1 MEHPLKTLPSPLQA
15 DFNASPLL
23 TTYVTSDSLIQALIQ
38 ASSISTAVCH
48 SSLPEGLPGSPCC
61 WQLTFPGIQDT
72 GISQGTAD
80 SRGWTLEDTTA
91 PENEPTNRLSE
102 LPTRMCPFAVTQSSS
117 HAKSPLSLHP
127 IHATAAAGGLQRA
140 KRAGQDCFGWEPE
153 RDSPVLCPHSIP
165 WTRCRERGSLPVTQG
180 QDCTGGT
187 SRTGLDCS
195 SRSLTVSTCW
205 LAGQVTA

>member
-1 MEHPLKTLPSPLQA
+1 MQMEHPLKTLPSPLQA

-23 TTYVTSDSLIQALIQ
+23 TTYVTSDSLIQ

-102 LPTRMCPFAVTQSSS
+102 LPTRMCPFA
-117 HAKSPLSLHP
+117 P
-127 IHATAAAGGLQRA
+127 RA
-140 KRAGQDCFGWEPE
+140 LPTPNLLFPCTPSMPQLLLVDCKGPSELG
-153 RDSPVLCPHSIP
+153 RIA
-165 WTRCRERGSLPVTQG
+165 
-180 QDCTGGT
+180 
-187 SRTGLDCS
+187 
-195 SRSLTVSTCW
+195 
-205 LAGQVTA
+205 LAGNQSGIPRCCAHTAFPGHAVGKGDHSR